1 MKAKTQDKVFKGI
14 MLFSTMLVISLL
26 LLILGFVFAKGISK
40 IDIHFLTGDF
50 DAKTVYVDLENVDGL
65 KITVE
70 PIEYD
75 TKNYIRVV
83 SIESDSS
90 VLSGISNGE
99 LFPLEKGDIIR
110 RIVDTNTVDM
120 TVDEF
125 NQLDSTL
132 LGSIRLKITR
142 PGEGIFPLIIN
153 TLMIIGLSLLIALPV
168 SIFSA
173 IYLAEYARKGKL
185 LDLIRFTTSALSG
198 IPSIVF
204 GLFGMLAFVT
214 TLKFGFSMISGA
226 LTLSIVL
233 LPTLISQS
241 EEAIRRVPINFREGS
256 SALGATKLQTI
267 FKVILPNALSGIL
280 VGVLLSIGRIV
291 AESAALVLTAGTVAL
306 IPGSVLESASTL
318 TVKAYTVAKE
328 TGDIQ
333 LACAM
338 GIVTILL
345 IIVVN
350 ATVGLTRKFDKMSKL
365 GE

>member
-1 MKAKTQDKVFKGI
+1 MKAKTQDKVFKAI
-14 MLFSTMLVISLL
+14 MVFSTTLVISLL
-26 LLILGFVFAKGISK
+26 LIILGFVFIKGISK

-50 DAKTVYVDLENVDGL
+50 DAKTVYVDLENVEGL
-65 KITVE
+65 KIEIETV
-70 PIEYD
+70 EYD
-75 TKNYIRVV
+75 TKNYIKII
-83 SIESDSS
+83 SIDSDSP
-90 VLSGISNGE
+90 VLNGMSNGE
-99 LFPLEKGDIIR
+99 IFPLKKGDIIR
-110 RIVDTNTVDM
+110 RIVDTNTHDM
-120 TVDEF
+120 TVDQFNEF
-125 NQLDSTL
+125 NETL
-132 LGSIRLKITR
+132 QGNIRLKITR
-142 PGEGIFPLIIN
+142 PGEGILPLIIN
-153 TLMIIGLSLLIALPV
+153 TILLIGLSLLIALPV
-168 SIFSA
+168 SLFSA
-173 IYLAEYARKGKL
+173 IYLAEYAKKGKL
-185 LDLIRFTTSALSG
+185 LNLIRFTTSALSG

-241 EEAIRRVPINFREGS
+241 EEAVRRVPINFREGS

-306 IPGSVLESASTL
+306 IPKSLFESASTL

-350 ATVGLTRKFDKMSKL
+350 TTVGLTRKFDKMSKL

>member
-1 MKAKTQDKVFKGI
+1 MKAKTQDRINKGI
-14 MLFSTMLVISLL
+14 MLFCTILVISLL
-26 LLILGFVFAKGISK
+26 LLILGFVIIKGIGL
-40 IDIHFLTGDF
+40 IDWHFLSGDF
-50 DAKTVYVDLENVDGL
+50 DAKTVYVDLENVNGL
-65 KITVE
+65 NIEVE

-75 TKNYIRVV
+75 TKNYIKVK
-83 SIESDSS
+83 SISSDSV
-90 VLSGISNGE
+90 VLTGVANGE
-99 LFPLEKGDIIR
+99 AFPLKKGDIIR
-110 RIVDTNTVDM
+110 RIVDVNTHDM
-120 TVDEF
+120 TVEEF
-125 NQLDSTL
+125 NKLNATL
-132 LGSIRLKITR
+132 TGSIRLKVTR
-142 PGEGIFPLIIN
+142 PGDGIFPLIVN
-153 TLMIIGLSLLIALPV
+153 TLMIIGLSLFIALPV

-173 IYLAEYARKGKL
+173 IYLAEYAKKGKL
-185 LDLIRFTTSALSG
+185 LNLIRFTTSALSG

-214 TLKFGFSMISGA
+214 TLKLGFSMLSGA

-241 EEAIRRVPINFREGS
+241 EEAIRRVPLTFREGS
-256 SALGATKLQTI
+256 FALGATKLQTI
-267 FKVILPNALSGIL
+267 FKVILPNALSGIV

-306 IPGSVLESASTL
+306 IPANVFESASTL

-338 GIVTILL
+338 GIVTIVL

-350 ATVGLTRKFDKMSKL
+350 ASVGLTRKFDKMSKFN
-365 GE
+365 